1 MGTSQG
7 GDERRATRFA
17 AGAWLAAALAALALG
32 VALVAGGGRAEAQRA
47 PQWTSCGGG
56 FQCVTIKVPSDYNVR
71 NSPALDLALIR
82 QPARDPSR
90 RIGALVVNPGG
101 PGASGVAFVRNWT
114 RSLAPEV
121 QARFDI
127 VGFDPRG
134 VGASSPLRCHD
145 DIQALAALDPEP
157 VTGDEWASFARAQ
170 RGFAELCR
178 TRGGSTLRTLG
189 SQNAARDI
197 EAIRTLLRDEQITY
211 LGYSYGTVLGALY
224 ANRYPERVRALVLDG
239 PLDMTLEVDEL
250 IAQQALGFEQALD
263 RFIERCAVE
272 ACAITATGMDAATAI
287 DRLREN
293 ARAQPIASA
302 SADRPAG
309 PGEAFLAIVQGLYRP
324 SLWPVLDQALADGLA
339 GDGSGLV
346 RLADRL
352 LGRQGSADYDN
363 SYEANAAVN
372 CVDYRFA
379 KEPAHYEELARELA
393 SVAPR
398 FGPAFAASALVCA
411 LWPAPAQPV
420 LGPRV
425 RQLAPSLVIGT
436 TGDPATPFGWA
447 LAMRR
452 QLVSSTLLTR
462 EGDGHTAFLG
472 GNRCIDD
479 VVHRYLIALELPSDG
494 AICGEADAQ
503 PRAAAT
509 PPVGATPPPR
519 VLSGPAVAVPPPDTG
534 APPELETESVGGGTQ
549 TGLLVGLFLLALSP
563 AALAAGIV
571 GWRRFKRGAWS

>member
-1 MGTSQG
+1 M
-7 GDERRATRFA
+7 
-17 AGAWLAAALAALALG
+17 
-32 VALVAGGGRAEAQRA
+32 ALVAGGGRAEAQRA

-71 NSPALDLALIR
+71 NSPVLELALIR

-101 PGASGVAFVRNWT
+101 PGASGFTFVRNWT

-121 QARFDI
+121 QAQFDI

-157 VTGDEWASFARAQ
+157 VTADEWAVFARAQ
-170 RGFAELCR
+170 RAFAELCR
-178 TRGGSTLRTLG
+178 TRGGSALRTLG

-197 EAIRTLLRDEQITY
+197 EAIRTLLGDEQITY

-250 IAQQALGFEQALD
+250 IAQQAQGFELALD
-263 RFIERCAVE
+263 RFIDQCTVE
-272 ACAITATGMDAATAI
+272 ECAISAAGRDAATAVAA
-287 DRLREN
+287 LRDT
-293 ARAQPIASA
+293 ARRQPIASA
-302 SADRPAG
+302 SADRPAS

-324 SLWPVLDQALADGLA
+324 SLWPVLDRALADGLA

-363 SYEANAAVN
+363 SYEMNTAVN

-420 LGPRV
+420 LPH
-425 RQLAPSLVIGT
+425 A
-436 TGDPATPFGWA
+436 
-447 LAMRR
+447 
-452 QLVSSTLLTR
+452 
-462 EGDGHTAFLG
+462 
-472 GNRCIDD
+472 
-479 VVHRYLIALELPSDG
+479 
-494 AICGEADAQ
+494 
-503 PRAAAT
+503 RAAAGAVT
-509 PPVGATPPPR
+509 GDRHDVRPGDAVSLGTGDAAAAGVLDAADARGRRAHGVPRREPLHRRHGASLPDRAGTARRRRDLRRGRHAAARGGDAAGGRHATAARAVGAGR
-519 VLSGPAVAVPPPDTG
+519 RRAAAGHGRARGGG
-534 APPELETESVGGGTQ
+534 AGERGQRHANGAVGGA
-549 TGLLVGLFLLALSP
+549 VLAGVVAGGACGGDRRV
-563 AALAAGIV
+563 AAVQA
-571 GWRRFKRGAWS
+571 RGVELR